1 MNTDDLENF
10 ERDLGRMR
18 PANPPEEFVT
28 RLRGSHRVRRS
39 TSDSSAVAASRLTGW
54 LGSWLG
60 RLRWLAPATAVLL
73 AAVVFWRSGP
83 QFLHPG
89 QPPSPTSTPAMK
101 VDDVQID
108 RRLVSSFDAVAVLP
122 SGEPVRFRC
131 NEWVDDVVL
140 RDHSRQLA
148 IEQRVPRVQAIPVG
162 FDTY

>member
-1 MNTDDLENF
+1 LNTDDLENF
-10 ERDLGRMR
+10 ERDLGRLR
-18 PANPPEEFVT
+18 PANPSEEFVT

-39 TSDSSAVAASRLTGW
+39 TSHSSVVAEGRLAGW

-73 AAVVFWRSGP
+73 AAVVFWRSGL
-83 QFLHPG
+83 QTSRPG
-89 QPPSPTSTPAMK
+89 RPSVQTSNPAMK

-108 RRLVSSFDAVAVLP
+108 RRIISSFDAVALLP

-140 RDHSRQLA
+140 RDHLHQLA
-148 IEQRVPRVQAIPVG
+148 IEQHVPRVQAIPVG